1 MATSEEEIYSTMFSS
16 LKHPVRRKILRM
28 LSDKPMTFMEMVDHI
43 GVSTSHLTYHL
54 ESLGE
59 LISKMEDGRY
69 RLTSFGVATV
79 TAMKGVEESPVVEA
93 KRGLKLSFK
102 WKAAFTVLLI
112 AIIALASVAALG
124 IYALGQLESLR
135 AENVQLRSWGVEANK
150 VANLL
155 QNVAQIDTSKY
166 TVKLLENTL
175 EFKSD
180 FKVYEENMKYSL
192 RGSQSDLV
200 AEFRFRENHFSRY
213 SLNLGEDSLIYT
225 KPQPGDILQVARNTL
240 INYKAYSGDSYLD
253 DMSNLIEQV
262 SQVENTT
269 ITAGT
274 LKLRITLIDGTADFQ
289 WMYSTQG
296 IDFSAKGV
304 RMTFTNRVLTTMVD
318 GYFLFA
324 IGNTNLA
331 ITQDRAIQI
340 AKDYAKT
347 LTWTIDGRQVTGF
360 TTVDTPVSV
369 ELLPHPRP
377 NSVALVPYW
386 YVTLRL
392 DQTYSGSINQIAIGV
407 FADNGEVVNV
417 QMLSR

>member
-1 MATSEEEIYSTMFSS
+1 MAISEEEIYSTMFSS

-28 LSDKPMTFMEMVDHI
+28 LSDKPMTFMEMVDHL
-43 GVSTSHLTYHL
+43 GVSSSHLTYHL

-69 RLTSFGVATV
+69 RLSSFGVATV
-79 TAMKGVEESPVVEA
+79 TAMKGVEESPVLEV

-112 AIIALASVAALG
+112 AIIALASVATLG
-124 IYALGQLESLR
+124 IYALSQLESLR
-135 AENVQLRSWGVEANK
+135 AENVQLRSWGVETNK

-180 FKVYEENMKYSL
+180 FSVYEENMKYSL
-192 RGSQSDLV
+192 RGSQSDLA

-213 SLNLGEDSLIYT
+213 ALNLGEDSLVYT
-225 KPQPGDILQVARNTL
+225 KPQSGDILQIARNIL
-240 INYKAYSGDSYLD
+240 INYKSYSGDSYLD
-253 DMSNLIEQV
+253 DMNNLIDQV

-269 ITAGT
+269 ITAGN
-274 LKLRITLIDGTADFQ
+274 LKLKITLTDGAADFQ

-318 GYFLFA
+318 GYFLFT

-331 ITQDRAIQI
+331 ITQDRAIQY

-347 LTWTIDGRQVTGF
+347 LAWTIDGRQVNGF
-360 TTVDTPVSV
+360 NTIDTPVSV

>member
-1 MATSEEEIYSTMFSS
+1 MASSEEEIYSTMFSS

-28 LSDKPMTFMEMVDHI
+28 LSDKPMTFMEMVNHL

-59 LISKMEDGRY
+59 LITKMEDGRY
-69 RLTSFGVATV
+69 RLSSFGIATV
-79 TAMKGVEESPVVEA
+79 TTMKGVEESPVIEA
-93 KRGLKLSFK
+93 KLGLKLSFK
-102 WKAAFTVLLI
+102 WKAAFAVLVI
-112 AIIALASVAALG
+112 AIIALASVASVG
-124 IYALGQLESLR
+124 IYALSQLDSLQT
-135 AENVQLRSWGVEANK
+135 ENEQLRSWGVETNK

-155 QNVAQIDTSKY
+155 QNVAYIDTSKY
-166 TVKLLENTL
+166 TVKLLDNTL

-180 FKVYEENMKYSL
+180 FKVDEGNIKYSL
-192 RGSQSDLV
+192 RGDQSDLLS
-200 AEFRFRENHFSRY
+200 EFRFRENHFSRY
-213 SLNLGEDSLIYT
+213 ALTLGEDSIVYT
-225 KPQPGDILQVARNTL
+225 KPQSGDILQLAKNTL
-240 INYKAYSGDSYLD
+240 SNYKTYSGDAYLD
-253 DMSNLIEQV
+253 EMISLIDQV

-269 ITAGT
+269 ITSGN
-274 LKLRITLIDGTADFQ
+274 LKLKITLNEGSADFK

-318 GYFLFA
+318 GYFLFT

-340 AKDYAKT
+340 AKEYAKS
-347 LTWTIDGRQVTGF
+347 LAWTIDGRQVTGF
-360 TTVDTPVSV
+360 TVLDPPISV

-386 YVTLRL
+386 YVTLKL
-392 DQTYSGSINQIAIGV
+392 DQTYSGGINQIAIGV

>member
-59 LISKMEDGRY
+59 LISKMEDGGY

-155 QNVAQIDTSKY
+155 QKVAQIDTSKY

-200 AEFRFRENHFSRY
+200 AEFRFRENHLSRY
-213 SLNLGEDSLIYT
+213 SLNLGEDSLIYA

-407 FADNGEVVNV
+407 FADNGEVVNA

>member
-213 SLNLGEDSLIYT
+213 SLNLGEDSLIYA

>member
-1 MATSEEEIYSTMFSS
+1 MANSEEEIYSTMFSS

-43 GVSTSHLTYHL
+43 GVTTSHLTYHL

-112 AIIALASVAALG
+112 AIIALGSVSALG

-155 QNVAQIDTSKY
+155 QNIAQIDTSKY

-180 FKVYEENMKYSL
+180 FKVYEENIKYSL

-225 KPQPGDILQVARNTL
+225 KPQSGDILQVARNTL

-253 DMSNLIEQV
+253 DMINLIEQV
-262 SQVENTT
+262 SEVENTT

-274 LKLRITLIDGTADFQ
+274 LKLKITLIDGTADFQ

-304 RMTFTNRVLTTMVD
+304 RMTFTNRDLTTMVD
-318 GYFLFA
+318 GYFLFT

-331 ITQDRAIQI
+331 FTQDRAIQI
-340 AKDYAKT
+340 AKDYAET

-392 DQTYSGSINQIAIGV
+392 DQTYSGGINQIAIGV

>member
-1 MATSEEEIYSTMFSS
+1 MASSEEEIYSTMFSS

-28 LSDKPMTFMEMVDHI
+28 LSDKPMTFMEMVDHL
-43 GVSTSHLTYHL
+43 GVSSSHLTYHL

-69 RLTSFGVATV
+69 RLSSFGVATV
-79 TAMKGVEESPVVEA
+79 TAMKGVEESPVLEV

-112 AIIALASVAALG
+112 AIIALASVATLG
-124 IYALGQLESLR
+124 INALSQLESLR
-135 AENVQLRSWGVEANK
+135 AENVQLRSWGVETNK

-180 FKVYEENMKYSL
+180 FSVYEENMKYSL
-192 RGSQSDLV
+192 RGSQSDLA

-213 SLNLGEDSLIYT
+213 ALNLGEDSLVYT
-225 KPQPGDILQVARNTL
+225 KPQSGDILQVARNIL
-240 INYKAYSGDSYLD
+240 INYKSYSGDSYLD
-253 DMSNLIEQV
+253 DMNNLIDQV

-269 ITAGT
+269 ITAGN
-274 LKLRITLIDGTADFQ
+274 LKLKITLTDGAADFQ

-318 GYFLFA
+318 GYFLFT

-331 ITQDRAIQI
+331 ITQDRAIQY

-347 LTWTIDGRQVTGF
+347 LAWTIDGRQVNGF
-360 TTVDTPVSV
+360 NTIDTPVSV

-392 DQTYSGSINQIAIGV
+392 DQTYSGGINQIAIGV

>member
-1 MATSEEEIYSTMFSS
+1 MANSEEEIYSTMFSS

-213 SLNLGEDSLIYT
+213 SLNLGEDSLIYA

-269 ITAGT
+269 ITEGA
-274 LKLRITLIDGTADFQ
+274 LKLKITLIDGTVDFQ
-289 WMYSTQG
+289 WMFSTQG

-347 LTWTIDGRQVTGF
+347 LTWTVDGRQVTGF

-392 DQTYSGSINQIAIGV
+392 DQTYSGGINQIAIGV
-407 FADNGEVVNV
+407 FADNGEVINV

>member
-59 LISKMEDGRY
+59 LISKMEDGGY

-213 SLNLGEDSLIYT
+213 SLNLGEDSLIYA

-269 ITAGT
+269 ITEGA
-274 LKLRITLIDGTADFQ
+274 LKLKITLIDGTVDFQ
-289 WMYSTQG
+289 WMFSTQG

-318 GYFLFA
+318 GYFLFT